1 MSVFKGVWVCRYGCA
16 SVGDVR
22 GTALGVREYV
32 ISAVHGRGQCVSLG
46 SKRTCPHLTD
56 GN

>member
-1 MSVFKGVWVCRYGCA
+1 MSVFRGVWVCRCGCA
-16 SVGDVR
+16 SIGDVR

-32 ISAVHGRGQCVSLG
+32 ISAVHGRGQCISLG